1 MYTKRISALSLLIII
16 LMTGC
21 AVPAIPFLDSAP
33 AAEPIPTMV
42 DDATLATMIADAA
55 AQKVVQTLEAL
66 PPTPQP
72 TATNTATPLPTAT
85 PTEIPPTATA
95 TPIEYPETGSDLIPE
110 GDTFVYYDYNNRYML
125 TTPANWLPIRPGE
138 IEYAEAWGLPVAA
151 YPEVRSALQS
161 MQSLDPN
168 SFRLFILDTQAG
180 HFDNSFL
187 SNINLL
193 VTPASGAT
201 LDEIFAQTVLELPS
215 TIAGLVVTD
224 SNILEDADGN
234 RSGFVISTWD
244 NEFASGET
252 MRVYQKQVIYLF
264 GDTSLVVT
272 FTSRADF
279 KDTILADFDQMI
291 ESLTALD

>member
-1 MYTKRISALSLLIII
+1 MHKKLISTLSLLIII

-55 AQKVVQTLEAL
+55 AQKVAQTLEAL

-72 TATNTATPLPTAT
+72 TATNTET
-85 PTEIPPTATA
+85 PTEIPPTATV
-95 TPIEYPETGSDLIPE
+95 TPIPYPETGSDLIPE

-125 TTPANWLPIRPGE
+125 TSLENWVPIRPSE
-138 IEYAEAWGLPVAA
+138 VEYAEAWGLPSAA

-168 SFRLFILDTQAG
+168 TFRLFILDTQDG

-193 VTPASGAT
+193 VSPANGAT
-201 LDEIFAQTVLELPS
+201 LEEIFAQTVLELPN
-215 TIAGLVVTD
+215 TIPGLIVTD
-224 SNILEDADGN
+224 STITDDKDNNLRGV
-234 RSGFVISTWD
+234 VISEWD
-244 NEFASGET
+244 SQFVSGET
-252 MRVYQKQVIYLF
+252 MRIYQKQIIYLF
-264 GDTSLVVT
+264 DDNALVVT